1 VCFRRP
7 LQLIL
12 PAVLLMHLA
21 ACHGSDPMRAAGAT
35 VVRDDE
41 LHALMATQVD
51 VLMARIQTLAFDQN
65 RTVDEL
71 DQERRRQMRQL
82 GVSAQSLQISAQGI
96 LQMLPALTLADEDV
110 GKFEGL
116 AAQMGDAAAQLE
128 AAAARSELSAVSE
141 LVARLQGTCASCHQL
156 YRGF

>member
-1 VCFRRP
+1 VCFSRP
-7 LQLIL
+7 LRLIL
-12 PAVLLMHLA
+12 LAVLLIQLT
-21 ACHGSDPMRAAGAT
+21 ACNGSDPMRAAGST
-35 VVRDDE
+35 VVRDDQ

-82 GVSAQSLQISAQGI
+82 GISAQSLQSSAQSV
-96 LQMLPALTLADEDV
+96 LQMRPALVMAVADV

-116 AAQMGDAAAQLE
+116 AAQLGSAAEQLEDAAA
-128 AAAARSELSAVSE
+128 RGDLSAVSE
-141 LVARLQGTCASCHQL
+141 LVARLQGTCAACHQL